1 MLSLRYILINKERR
15 IMEELLGFGIGYA
28 AIFLPALILFVIFFF
43 DNKTKKDKY
52 NAMIEISKNLEDPSE
67 IKELLENFKEK
78 QQQPIDYRR
87 SGVITLFVGLGLFLF
102 GMLFIEKNVD
112 QLLLSNIL
120 RGVGL
125 LVGAIGVGSI
135 IAGYLYPNESA
146 EITKA
151 VEKFE
156 KE

>member
-1 MLSLRYILINKERR
+1 
-15 IMEELLGFGIGYA
+15 MEEFHNLSQLLGFGIGYA

-52 NAMIEISKNLEDPSE
+52 NAMIEISKNLEDPSK